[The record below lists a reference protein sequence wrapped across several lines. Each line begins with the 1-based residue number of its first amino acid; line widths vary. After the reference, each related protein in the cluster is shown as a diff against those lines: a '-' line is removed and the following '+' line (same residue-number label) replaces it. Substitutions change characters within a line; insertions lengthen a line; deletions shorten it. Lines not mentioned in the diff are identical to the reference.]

1 MKNIKS
7 EGPSAASLSYPP
19 QHLRPRDNKLTRVN
33 RIPRTAASLW
43 SLADH
48 ARVWRFT
55 FEASIHLE
63 PGRTVACLLHN
74 AEIPPDCKQ
83 PVIRI
88 TSAPVCRTG
97 SLARKRNKK
106 GEEKSFLTF
115 PIGCS
120 PIIRWLVVSRRHFPP
135 KNRENAKDHFHLEG
149 EKLVSTGKKEEKRKR
164 SVKYPFVSRIYHTT
178 NHHGMSIS
186 KVKRKKEEGK
196 CKSTREFDMM
206 EI

>member
-74 AEIPPDCKQ
+74 EIPPDCKQ

-135 KNRENAKDHFHLEG
+135 QE
-149 EKLVSTGKKEEKRKR
+149 SRKR
-164 SVKYPFVSRIYHTT
+164 ERSFSFGRWETRLDWEER
-178 NHHGMSIS
+178 
-186 KVKRKKEEGK
+186 RKKEKKRKISFRLSNLSYDESSRDEHIQGEK
-196 CKSTREFDMM
+196 KKGRRKM
-206 EI
+206 

>member
-7 EGPSAASLSYPP
+7 EGPSTASLSYPP

-120 PIIRWLVVSRRHFPP
+120 PIIRWLVVSRRHFPHQESR
-135 KNRENAKDHFHLEG
+135 KIIFIWKVRNSSRL
-149 EKLVSTGKKEEKRKR
+149 GKK
-164 SVKYPFVSRIYHTT
+164 
-178 NHHGMSIS
+178 
-186 KVKRKKEEGK
+186 KKKGK
-196 CKSTREFDMM
+196 EA
-206 EI
+206 

>member
-115 PIGCS
+115 PSAARRLSAGS
-120 PIIRWLVVSRRHFPP
+120 LSRVDIFPT
-135 KNRENAKDHFHLEG
+135 KNRERSFSFGRWETRLDW
-149 EKLVSTGKKEEKRKR
+149 EER
-164 SVKYPFVSRIYHTT
+164 
-178 NHHGMSIS
+178 
-186 KVKRKKEEGK
+186 RKKEKKRKISFRLSNLLHDGSSRDEHIQGEK
-196 CKSTREFDMM
+196 KKGRRKM
-206 EI
+206 